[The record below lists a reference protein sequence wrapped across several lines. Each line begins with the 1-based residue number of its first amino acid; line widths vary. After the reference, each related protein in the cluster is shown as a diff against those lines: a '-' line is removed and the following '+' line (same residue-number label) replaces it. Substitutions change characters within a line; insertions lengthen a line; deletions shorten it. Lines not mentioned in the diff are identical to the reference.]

1 MAITI
6 TESGK
11 ILIDSYRDVWQ
22 FIKEEHIDYYKRL
35 RKEVWKLRDIGG
47 PMLFEA
53 QEAFNRYK
61 STQHGGAIHQAYNNL
76 RQRRKRIRQ
85 RMSAMYQLTHEL
97 YLVTFTFTD
106 NVLAST
112 NVDSR
117 RQYVRRHLSK
127 LVNGNG
133 AIANIDFGK
142 KDNREHYHAVIP
154 VRYNLDPKYKW
165 RYGLVNVKKVRTD
178 VSDEQRVRSYLQKLE
193 SHAIKSYLN
202 ASYHLIYVKMNS
214 LR

>member
-6 TESGK
+6 SEQGN
-11 ILIDSYRDVWQ
+11 ILVDSYRDIWK
-22 FIKEEHIDYYKRL
+22 FIKKEHIDFYKQL
-35 RKEVWKLRDIGG
+35 KKDVWKMKQIGG
-47 PMLFEA
+47 HILYDY

-61 STQHGGAIHQAYNNL
+61 ATQHGGAIHQAYNNL
-76 RQRRKRIRQ
+76 RQRRKRIRARIKQ
-85 RMSAMYQLTHEL
+85 MHALTNEL
-97 YLVTFTFTD
+97 YFITFTFTD
-106 NVLAST
+106 GVLAST
-112 NVDSR
+112 SVDTR

-127 LVNGNG
+127 LVNGKG
-133 AIANIDFGK
+133 ALANIDFGEK
-142 KDNREHYHAVIP
+142 NNREHYHAVIP

-193 SHAIKSYLN
+193 SHAIKSYMN

-214 LR
+214 HR